1 MRNGRK
7 TYLSLK
13 RSRWTEA
20 EPLFSSNWA
29 SDWIKEL
36 GAFFFQ
42 EEKKKASSVSAFFFL
57 CYETFMGY
65 MCTIE
70 SLMGLVHV
78 Q

>member
-29 SDWIKEL
+29 PDWIKEL

-42 EEKKKASSVSAFFFL
+42 EEKKKKHPVSLHFFFFAMKL
-57 CYETFMGY
+57 LWDTCAQL
-65 MCTIE
+65 
-70 SLMGLVHV
+70 SL
-78 Q
+78 